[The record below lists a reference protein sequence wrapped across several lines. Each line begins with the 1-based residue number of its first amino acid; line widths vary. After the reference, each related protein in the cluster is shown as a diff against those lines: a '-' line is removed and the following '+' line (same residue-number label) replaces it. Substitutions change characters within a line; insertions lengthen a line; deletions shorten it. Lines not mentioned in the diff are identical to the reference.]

1 MTILKLCYFLQSA
14 VGRRWSL
21 LAVPTLWHQVY
32 ALVYSTGLVSGET
45 LHELVRKVSEVK
57 EQVSFN
63 TQLLQEL
70 VRRQR
75 GSEREKIG
83 RLPSSCKLPL
93 TTYAEVLAV
102 EQQLKSQEF
111 YDTLVNI
118 PIM

>member
-1 MTILKLCYFLQSA
+1 M
-14 VGRRWSL
+14 
-21 LAVPTLWHQVY
+21 PTLWHQVY